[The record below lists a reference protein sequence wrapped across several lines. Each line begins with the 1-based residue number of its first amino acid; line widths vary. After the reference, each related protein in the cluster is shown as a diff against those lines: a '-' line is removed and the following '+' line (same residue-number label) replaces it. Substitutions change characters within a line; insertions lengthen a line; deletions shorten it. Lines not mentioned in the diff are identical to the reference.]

1 MLYVLMYLAAIIAA
15 NLTVA
20 MWGPNMTIVNA
31 FLFIGLDLTARDRL
45 HDAWHGR
52 MLWPKMATLIA
63 AGSVLSWMINRD
75 AGQIVLASF
84 VAFAAAGIVDAVVY
98 HLLRHRAWWQRVNGS
113 NILSAAVDSG
123 CISDIGVWCAFT
135 LDSLWTIY
143 GEGGRRGV
151 VVLDSCN
158 KSVAPVGGMMQQPTM
173 IEQPKQQMTVGGVVA
188 VWLQN
193 FGGGVGAAVIVGVVA
208 VALHVDWL
216 PALRW
221 GAIVGAVV
229 FGALMLLR
237 SAVDEIVDWTDW
249 QRMMADMEAM
259 EAQIDG
265 LLQRN
270 AALERDLRSEQI
282 LSASMAGRR
291 AGEVRHDRNGEPM
304 PSPAPDPVRNDAR
317 ELVRLHFAN
326 GQWPAKD
333 RTCQRLG
340 WETSRWA
347 AARDELQRH
356 GIVTTQN
363 RQTIM
368 LASSEAQALAMLAGD
383 A

>member
-1 MLYVLMYLAAIIAA
+1 
-15 NLTVA
+15 
-20 MWGPNMTIVNA
+20 
-31 FLFIGLDLTARDRL
+31 
-45 HDAWHGR
+45 
-52 MLWPKMATLIA
+52 
-63 AGSVLSWMINRD
+63 
-75 AGQIVLASF
+75 
-84 VAFAAAGIVDAVVY
+84 
-98 HLLRHRAWWQRVNGS
+98 
-113 NILSAAVDSG
+113 
-123 CISDIGVWCAFT
+123 
-135 LDSLWTIY
+135 
-143 GEGGRRGV
+143 
-151 VVLDSCN
+151 
-158 KSVAPVGGMMQQPTM
+158 MQQPTM

-208 VALHVDWL
+208 VALHVEWL

-237 SAVDEIVDWTDW
+237 SAVDEVVDWLDY
-249 QRMMADMEAM
+249 QRMLADMEAM

-282 LSASMAGRR
+282 LSASMANRR

-304 PSPAPDPVRNDAR
+304 PAPAPDPVRNDAR
-317 ELVRLHFAN
+317 ELVRLHFAT

-383 A
+383 TKGT

>member
-1 MLYVLMYLAAIIAA
+1 
-15 NLTVA
+15 
-20 MWGPNMTIVNA
+20 
-31 FLFIGLDLTARDRL
+31 
-45 HDAWHGR
+45 
-52 MLWPKMATLIA
+52 
-63 AGSVLSWMINRD
+63 
-75 AGQIVLASF
+75 
-84 VAFAAAGIVDAVVY
+84 
-98 HLLRHRAWWQRVNGS
+98 
-113 NILSAAVDSG
+113 
-123 CISDIGVWCAFT
+123 
-135 LDSLWTIY
+135 
-143 GEGGRRGV
+143 
-151 VVLDSCN
+151 
-158 KSVAPVGGMMQQPTM
+158 MQQPTM
-173 IEQPKQQMTVGGVVA
+173 IEQPKQQMTVGSVVA

-249 QRMMADMEAM
+249 QRMMADMKSM
-259 EAQIDG
+259 EAQIDS

-270 AALERDLRSEQI
+270 AALERDLRSEQT
-282 LSASMAGRR
+282 LSASMASRKP
-291 AGEVRHDRNGEPM
+291 GEVRHDRNGEPM

-317 ELVRLHFAN
+317 VLVRLHFAT